1 MTDAPG
7 RTEIQAGSAL
17 FRVGRGC
24 DSIMGS
30 GWSVSCV
37 WEWAVAGGAFAM
49 GDAACELT
57 VIPASTS
64 SRMPWAFFSSPERA
78 QINVADQARLD
89 DGMVAR

>member
-1 MTDAPG
+1 
-7 RTEIQAGSAL
+7 
-17 FRVGRGC
+17 
-24 DSIMGS
+24 
-30 GWSVSCV
+30 
-37 WEWAVAGGAFAM
+37 M